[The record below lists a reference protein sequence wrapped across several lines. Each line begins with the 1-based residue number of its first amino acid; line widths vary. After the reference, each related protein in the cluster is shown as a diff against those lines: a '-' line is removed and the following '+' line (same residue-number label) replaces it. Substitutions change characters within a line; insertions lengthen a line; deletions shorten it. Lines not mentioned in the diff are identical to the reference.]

1 MADGKTVRVVD
12 SALDCPPLPFV
23 VGGGNARAVLWP
35 GRGALYRT
43 IQIIEL
49 HGGDRTIEFSHPNDS
64 VYYVK
69 AGEGS
74 VIDVKEGVSLPLVEG
89 SMIHTDAG
97 DTYRFEADG
106 ADGLTL
112 IGGPCPADER
122 LYASLENDK
131 GN

>member
-1 MADGKTVRVVD
+1 MERRCASWTVRWIAHLYH
-12 SALDCPPLPFV
+12 SSLGAATP
-23 VGGGNARAVLWP
+23 GRSLWP

-49 HGGDRTIEFSHPNDS
+49 HGGDRTIEFSHRNDS

-74 VIDVKEGVSLPLVEG
+74 VIDVKEGVNLPLVEG
-89 SMIHTDAG
+89 SMIHIDAG
-97 DTYRFEADG
+97 DTYRFEANG

-131 GN
+131 GS